1 MANQTAGSLIAVIN
15 KYLDL
20 INKLD
25 FTGFIHWELQRK
37 SSTHIGAG
45 LELIAVSNKEL
56 LSAKI

>member
-15 KYLDL
+15 
-20 INKLD
+20 D